1 LDSNL
6 YILDKNNLSLMEDR
20 IVYTQKLL
28 ELLEKRHEKDPGLFV
43 NKSTISIELEISEE
57 ESFRYADYLV
67 NNKWAEISEPDSSRW
82 RIGVTDDGKKELIRI
97 KKIILEAKEKQ
108 TNDGKKTN
116 TESSLSKLQKQIEKE
131 KLEAERRKAV
141 VETKTLGAQIEIITA
156 LRNELKRRDENS
168 KKIIEL
174 QTRLDNIES
183 KIHSEKPISTMGYSD
198 KNPEVQ
204 WYNEI
209 MKYCKHA
216 LPEEVDPLP
225 TDAKK
230 YYSQIQVLRQEIAEI
245 SNSYNDFSPFH
256 QAKLAN
262 ILSNKRN
269 ELKYNLDK
277 LSYLWTQ
284 I

>member
-1 LDSNL
+1 
-6 YILDKNNLSLMEDR
+6 MEDK

-28 ELLEKRHEKDPGLFV
+28 QLLEKRHEKDPGLFV

-57 ESFRYADYLV
+57 EAFRYADYLV
-67 NNKWAEISEPDSSRW
+67 NNKWAEISEPSSSRW
-82 RIGVTDDGKKELIRI
+82 RIGITDNGKKELIRL
-97 KKIILEAKEKQ
+97 KKIILETKEKQ
-108 TNDGKKTN
+108 TNDEKKKN

-141 VETKTLGAQIEIITA
+141 VETKTFGAQIEIITA
-156 LRNELKRRDENS
+156 LRDELKRRDENS

-183 KIHSEKPISTMGYSD
+183 KIHSEKPISSMGYSD

-209 MKYCKHA
+209 MKYCKDA

-230 YYSQIQVLRQEIAEI
+230 YYSKIQILRQEIAEI
-245 SNSYNDFSPFH
+245 SNSYNDSSLIQ
-256 QAKLAN
+256 QANLAN

-269 ELKYNLDK
+269 ELKYNLDQ
-277 LSYLWTQ
+277 LSNLWTQ